1 MPTIQKPIFVIP
13 HALGTV
19 TTGNEVAGHPAIHLG
34 RHEAMGLTWKT
45 SNASNVWVRGD
56 FGVNR
61 PVSFVSIISANAIA
75 ATDIRLRLGASQSAV
90 DGTAVYDS
98 GAVDFISPSIQRED
112 GLYHSF
118 LRLSVPVWQ
127 RWWRIDITNHT
138 GAFEAAALVI
148 GDVIETPCF
157 YNQDWEFGIED
168 LRQVEIN
175 RWGVFDRQDGIVL
188 RRLDFTLSWVSEAVF
203 ESTFRP
209 MHEKLGQTG
218 MVYIC
223 FDPEPTTYRQARA
236 YFGLFRQPTFAKAT
250 RKARTFSH
258 EYQIRSLI

>member
-98 GAVDFISPSIQRED
+98 GEVDFISPSIQRED

-223 FDPEPTTYRQARA
+223 FDPEPTTYRQART

>member
-118 LRLSVPVWQ
+118 LRLSVSVWQ

-223 FDPEPTTYRQARA
+223 FDPEPTTYRQART

>member
-1 MPTIQKPIFVIP
+1 MATIQKPIFVVPYDLANI
-13 HALGTV
+13 A
-19 TTGNEVAGHPAIHLG
+19 TGNEVAGHPASHLS

-56 FGVNR
+56 FGANR
-61 PVSFVSIISANAIA
+61 AVSLVSIISANAL
-75 ATDIRLRLGASQSAV
+75 TGTKIRLRLGSSQSAV

-127 RWWRIDITNHT
+127 RWWRIDITGHT
-138 GAFEAAALVI
+138 GAFEAASLVI

-157 YNQDWEFGIED
+157 YNQDWEYGIED

-188 RRLDFTLSWVSEAVF
+188 RRLDFTLSWVNESVF

-209 MHEKLGQTG
+209 MHEKLGQSR

-223 FDPEPTTYRQARA
+223 FDPEPTTYRQART
-236 YFGLFRQPTFAKAT
+236 YFGLLRQPAMAKAT